1 MIWEALLY
9 TLGTGAGA
17 YMVCLSRRSACVKRW
32 DDAAFLQGWGLIAW
46 GAGHLLAFI
55 PAAWVRMISLSLC
68 LCFSLLFLLALHALF
83 APFLCHERWKT
94 VLDAMTLCAMLGTSA
109 VCLLLMPDMAR
120 HLAAQMALQSG
131 FLLLL
136 PTVSL
141 ALANRRMADAAREE
155 RQRLLAA
162 TLLFTALAAAVPFL
176 PPALLFGAGAAS
188 LGFLCR
194 SHQRRERG
202 RERLLASD
210 DCTHSYERLTFSL
223 HDTAMVA
230 VLLAGTVVAAV
241 TVAGIPRLSLIGM
254 GLGALVALARL
265 ALTIRANRI
274 LMGRAFWHVGSLE
287 RKFAEQLEQ
296 IRRKNAQMAQLLQL
310 KQRYEQL
317 LIVSNEQSMREVSYE
332 NLQQVIEELVDAWF
346 TKMGTLLYLR
356 LSLESAD
363 GVVYYESVR
372 GNPDHPHIRHTVAE
386 QIVVD
391 EQRDS
396 PLAPRYV
403 VVLAKTAAEEAD
415 EREMEHPFFQL
426 LAVNV
431 RGLVLRCLHENQ
443 SLELRLMEQEME
455 LARRIQLLLIPE
467 ERMVLPRLQ
476 AKAVYLPVAYVGGD
490 YVDYVRIDQRYTCFV
505 VADASGHGLPASLMA
520 NGIRSALRAVIQT
533 CWEPD
538 LILDRLNKLLYA
550 DLSKT
555 RSFITMLIA
564 VYDAVAHKLFLS
576 RAGHPQ
582 PVYLSASR
590 VGLLPCAGGLGLGLS
605 PDSRYVREEMPIA
618 EDGML
623 LVYTDGLPDLKQH
636 DSSRYPDKWRRELSA
651 LWDECRTSPEDRIA
665 LVEKRVWE
673 LTRAGQQTDDISL
686 LILQFQ
692 SAAKKEGEGA

>member
-17 YMVCLSRRSACVKRW
+17 CMVCLSRRPAGVKRW

-94 VLDAMTLCAMLGTSA
+94 VLDAMMLCAMLGTSA

-120 HLAAQMALQSG
+120 HLAVQMALQSG

-202 RERLLASD
+202 RERSLASD
-210 DCTHSYERLTFSL
+210 DCTHTYERLIFSL

-254 GLGALVALARL
+254 GLGALAALARL

-332 NLQQVIEELVDAWF
+332 NLQQVIEELVDTWF
-346 TKMGTLLYLR
+346 TKMDTLLYLR

-372 GNPDHPHIRHTVAE
+372 GNPDHPHIRHTVVE

-415 EREMEHPFFQL
+415 EREMEHPFYQL

-520 NGIRSALRAVIQT
+520 NGMRSALRAVIQT
-533 CWEPD
+533 CWESD
-538 LILDRLNKLLYA
+538 SRQAEQTAVCGFEQNALVHHDADRGVRRGCPQA
-550 DLSKT
+550 LSQPGGPSPAGLPVGEQG
-555 RSFITMLIA
+555 RSAPLRRGLGPG
-564 VYDAVAHKLFLS
+564 AVARQPLRPGGNADCRRRHAARLHRRPAGPEAARFEPLS
-576 RAGHPQ
+576 RQVAPGI
-582 PVYLSASR
+582 VRA
-590 VGLLPCAGGLGLGLS
+590 VGRMPDIARRPHRPGGKARLGTNPG
-605 PDSRYVREEMPIA
+605 RA
-618 EDGML
+618 ADG
-623 LVYTDGLPDLKQH
+623 
-636 DSSRYPDKWRRELSA
+636 
-651 LWDECRTSPEDRIA
+651 
-665 LVEKRVWE
+665 
-673 LTRAGQQTDDISL
+673 
-686 LILQFQ
+686 
-692 SAAKKEGEGA
+692 

>member
-17 YMVCLSRRSACVKRW
+17 YLVRLSRRSVGVKRW
-32 DDAAFLQGWGLIAW
+32 DNVAFLQGWGLIAW
-46 GAGHLLAFI
+46 GAGHLLAVS
-55 PAAWVRMISLSLC
+55 PAVWVRMISLPLC
-68 LCFSLLFLLALHALF
+68 LCFSLLFLLALHEFL
-83 APFLCHERWKT
+83 APYLGYERWKT
-94 VLDAMTLCAMLGTSA
+94 VLDAMAMCAILGATA
-109 VCLLLMPDMAR
+109 VCLLLVPDMAR
-120 HLAAQMALQSG
+120 HFAAQLALQSG

-136 PTVSL
+136 PTVPL
-141 ALANRRMADAAREE
+141 ALANRQMKDAAREE

-162 TLLFTALAAAVPFL
+162 TMLFTAATAAAPFL

-194 SHQRRERG
+194 SHQRRDRG
-202 RERLLASD
+202 REQPMAGDDSTHLYDRLK
-210 DCTHSYERLTFSL
+210 FSL
-223 HDTAMVA
+223 QDANMVA
-230 VLLAGTVVAAV
+230 VLLVGIVIAALAV
-241 TVAGIPRLSLIGM
+241 PGIPRLSLFGM
-254 GLGALVALARL
+254 GLGFLIALARL
-265 ALTIRANRI
+265 ALTIRANRT
-274 LMGRAFWHVGSLE
+274 LKWRAFWHVSSLE

-296 IRRKNAQMAQLLQL
+296 IQRKNDQMAQLLQL

-317 LIVSNEQSMREVSYE
+317 LIASNEQSLREVSYE

-346 TKMGTLLYLR
+346 AKMGTLLYLR

-415 EREMEHPFFQL
+415 EREMEHPFYQL

-431 RGLVLRCLHENQ
+431 RGLVLRCLQENQ

-538 LILDRLNKLLYA
+538 LILDRLNKLLYE
-550 DLSKT
+550 DLSKM

-564 VYDAVAHKLFLS
+564 VYDAAAHKLFLS

-582 PVYLSASR
+582 PLYLSASR
-590 VGLLPCAGGLGLGLS
+590 VGLLPCAGGMGLGLS
-605 PDSRYVREEMPIA
+605 PDSRYVREEMPIT

-623 LVYTDGLPDLKQH
+623 LVYTDGLPDLKRH
-636 DSSRYPDKWRRELSA
+636 DSSRYPDRWRRELSA
-651 LWDECRTSPEDRIA
+651 LWDEHRESSEDRIA

-692 SAAKKEGEGA
+692 SAAKKEEEGA